1 MKKISIILS
10 AALLA
15 ATFALAGCS
24 NVSELNGSEW
34 DIYSAGAS
42 GKTAAQAKKDAEA
55 EATAAAEKVTVT
67 ITDAK
72 ITGGKAEFKYKV
84 TDKIPTS
91 YSVNLIDGYTATAKD
106 AITLTLTVGSTDIV
120 YKNAEIKAGDKSITF
135 NVDKTHPA
143 SNTYAG
149 DYSFFSLNALKGSN
163 LTASFGA
170 GVTL

>member
-24 NVSELNGSEW
+24 NVTELNGTEW
-34 DIYSAGAS
+34 YVYSAGAS

-55 EATAAAEKVTVT
+55 AATEAAEKVKVT

-84 TDKIPTS
+84 TEKIPTS
-91 YSVNLIDGYTATAKD
+91 YSVNLTAGYTATAKD
-106 AITLTLTVGSTDIV
+106 TITLNVTFGSTTIK

-135 NVDKTHPA
+135 NVDKTDA
-143 SNTYAG
+143 TSNTYAG
-149 DYSFFSLNALKGSN
+149 DYSFFSINVLKGD
-163 LTASFGA
+163 TATVALNGGSA
-170 GVTL
+170 L

>member
-24 NVSELNGSEW
+24 NVTELNGTEW
-34 DIYSAGAS
+34 DVYSAGAS

-55 EATAAAEKVTVT
+55 EATAAAEKVTVN

-84 TDKIPTS
+84 TDKIPTEFK
-91 YSVNLIDGYTATAKD
+91 VNLINGYTATAKD
-106 AITLTLTVGSTDIV
+106 TITLTLAFGSANIL

-135 NVDKTHPA
+135 NVDKTDAA

-149 DYSFFSLNALKGSN
+149 DYSFFSLNTLKGD
-163 LTASFGA
+163 TKDASLSA
-170 GVTL
+170 AL